1 MWGIFDLNRRHS
13 LLPCL
18 KKLRQKNMPQ
28 AQIKQD
34 MKDKKIVI
42 TVEEDGELAIELVRI
57 SNHFELLGILLTAAD
72 NVKYWIQEE
81 QK

>member
-1 MWGIFDLNRRHS
+1 
-13 LLPCL
+13 
-18 KKLRQKNMPQ
+18 
-28 AQIKQD
+28 

-42 TVEEDGELAIELVRI
+42 TVDEDGELTIELARI

-81 QK
+81 QQEEQK

>member
-1 MWGIFDLNRRHS
+1 
-13 LLPCL
+13 
-18 KKLRQKNMPQ
+18 
-28 AQIKQD
+28 

-42 TVEEDGELAIELVRI
+42 TVEEDGELAIELASI